1 MTAHDEEARKAKTR
15 KGNEMNRNL
24 IKTFIGSGLAVL
36 ITVGTL
42 NTSMAQRG
50 GGGRL
55 EGAWNTQV
63 TIIDCQTGNPIRT
76 FANMPVFMAGGT
88 MVESTSGTPPAL
100 RTQGEGVWRHTTGNN
115 YVFRFKS
122 FSFNAQNIFTG
133 WTIIQA
139 DAILDSTGDA
149 YTSSATI
156 EVYGP
161 NGLLLVT
168 LCAETA
174 GTRFEI

>member
-1 MTAHDEEARKAKTR
+1 MK
-15 KGNEMNRNL
+15 RNL
-24 IKTFIGSGLAVL
+24 IRTLSMAGGLAVL
-36 ITVGTL
+36 ITMGTL
-42 NTSMAQRG
+42 NTASAQHH

-63 TIIDCQTGNPIRT
+63 SVIDCQSGNVIFS

-88 MVESTSGTPPAL
+88 MVESTTSTAPAL

-122 FSFNAQNIFTG
+122 FSFNAQNVFTG

-139 DAILDSTGDA
+139 DATLDSTGNA
-149 YTSSATI
+149 YTSSATT
-156 EVYGP
+156 EFYDV
-161 NGLLLVT
+161 NGVLVGT
-168 LCAETA
+168 GCAETV
-174 GTRFEI
+174 GTRFEL

>member
-1 MTAHDEEARKAKTR
+1 MKRK
-15 KGNEMNRNL
+15 L
-24 IKTFIGSGLAVL
+24 IKAFCMAGGLAML
-36 ITVGTL
+36 LTMGTL

-63 TIIDCQTGNPIRT
+63 TVIDCQTGNPIFT
-76 FANMPVFMAGGT
+76 FANMPVFAAGGT
-88 MVESTSGTPPAL
+88 MTEATSGTAPAL
-100 RTQGEGVWRHTTGNN
+100 RTSGGGVWRHTTGNN

-122 FSFNAQNIFTG
+122 FNFNAQNVFTG

-139 DAILDSTGDA
+139 DASLDSTGDA

-156 EVYGP
+156 EVYNP
-161 NGLLLVT
+161 NGVLVGT
-168 LCAETA
+168 GCAETA
-174 GTRFEI
+174 GTRFEL